1 MLIYL
6 FTNLFSSSK
15 ETTQETLS
23 FSFSIHA
30 SSPAPPPH
38 GADLPPPPPHGAD
51 IPSSSTSRRAPPSRA
66 PQSRPPSSAPAP
78 PPHAAVFPAPPPH
91 AAVLHHKEMGEKQ
104 QWSND
109 HLKWTPIIMT
119 HKMMLALLSL
129 LPSLLKSPL
138 LSLLPSPLLSLI
150 QTKGPKPQ
158 NHLLTMMI

>member
-78 PPHAAVFPAPPPH
+78 PPHAAVFPAPPLTP
-91 AAVLHHKEMGEKQ
+91 LSSTIKKQ